1 MEPENLDPT
10 AEADFDVNEGLSA
23 ALSPRALEVQAESAQ
38 DNAPINNKEAAE
50 VPNAI
55 DIHADAPHDEAVSTA
70 DAATADDGFV
80 EIDWHED
87 LVEEGNL
94 SNASKRPRA
103 EDEPDVEETKGQ

>member
-1 MEPENLDPT
+1 
-10 AEADFDVNEGLSA
+10 
-23 ALSPRALEVQAESAQ
+23 VQAESAQ
-38 DNAPINNKEAAE
+38 DNAPINNKDAAE

-70 DAATADDGFV
+70 DAATANAATADDGFV

-103 EDEPDVEETKGQ
+103 EDEPDVEETKDVKRQKS